1 MSSSPRIAIFM
12 ALLAICLSGTA
23 YTQSSGKTGA
33 PRMSSGVSTVYAL
46 NKSYDF
52 NQVSEVLHL
61 KDDIVTIS
69 IQYKGLTEIP
79 KEIAQFKNL
88 EVFDLSH
95 NNLRSISPSYF
106 SKFKKLKRI
115 YLNNNPITKED
126 LKRLQDQYPGVK
138 VYYLQE
144 HFH

>member
-1 MSSSPRIAIFM
+1 MTKSSLYTMLMVWVLLCLPMSLFAQ
-12 ALLAICLSGTA
+12 TA
-23 YTQSSGKTGA
+23 KKTA
-33 PRMSSGVSTVYAL
+33 PIMPSGVSTAYA
-46 NKSYDF
+46 NGASHDF
-52 NQVSEVLHL
+52 TNLSELYAI
-61 KDDIVTIS
+61 KDNVQTIS

-115 YLNNNPITKED
+115 YLNNNPIPKEE